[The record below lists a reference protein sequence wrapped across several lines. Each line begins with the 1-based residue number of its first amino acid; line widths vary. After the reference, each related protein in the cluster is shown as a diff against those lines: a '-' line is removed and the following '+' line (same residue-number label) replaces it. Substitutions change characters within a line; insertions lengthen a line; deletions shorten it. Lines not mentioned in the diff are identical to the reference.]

1 MCDVIRDV
9 LERKSDVSGGVLNW
23 GGSLLPK
30 GTRWE
35 EWWFEGAVSRGWT
48 HNRGI
53 TVVMLWIRRSQRPPQ
68 SLRKK
73 CLYLEL
79 F

>member
-1 MCDVIRDV
+1 MCDVITDV

-30 GTRWE
+30 VTRWE
-35 EWWFEGAVSRGWT
+35 EWWFEGAVSRGWM

-53 TVVMLWIRRSQRPPQ
+53 TVVKLWIRRSQRPPQ

-73 CLYLEL
+73 CPYLEL